1 LDKLLDRPAIA
12 VLPFENISGD
22 PDQEYFADGLTE
34 DIITALSLWKSFPV
48 IARNSSFAFK
58 GQSPDIRKVG
68 EELGARYVIEGSVR
82 KAGDRV
88 RVTAQLIDAESG
100 HHVWAE
106 RYDRVLSEIFA
117 LQDELTGRI
126 SAIVAPELERAE
138 NLRLKATDRQNL
150 DAWDWVLRGL
160 AHLNEFTAEGNA
172 AARKIF
178 ERAAESDPAYSRAWS
193 GIARSHFR
201 DIVLGSTASIEDTLA
216 QGFAMARKAVE
227 LDRSD
232 SLAHEVLGIGHVL
245 LGEFEPAI
253 SEAERAV
260 ELNPS
265 NASAY
270 SNLGYDLTVA
280 GRPLEAIPQIER
292 GLALNPKDQRIVHYF
307 SFLALAHLG
316 ARQHDDAVV
325 AARKAAQ
332 QRPDIPEPH
341 FFLAAALGHLGELAE
356 ARASL
361 KDCERI
367 RPDYVAHMRGWLKFR
382 QDADLEHLF
391 EGLRKAGWEG

>member
-1 LDKLLDRPAIA
+1 MR
-12 VLPFENISGD
+12 
-22 PDQEYFADGLTE
+22 
-34 DIITALSLWKSFPV
+34 
-48 IARNSSFAFK
+48 K
-58 GQSPDIRKVG
+58 G
-68 EELGARYVIEGSVR
+68 
-82 KAGDRV
+82 GDRV
-88 RVTAQLIDAESG
+88 RVSAQLIDAETG

-138 NLRLKATDRQNL
+138 DLRLKTTDRQNL

-201 DIVLGSTASIEDTLA
+201 DIVLGSTASITDTLA
-216 QGFAMARKAVE
+216 QGFAAARTAVK

-232 SLAHEVLGIGHVL
+232 SLAHEILGIGHVL
-245 LGEFEPAI
+245 LGEFESAI

-292 GLALNPKDQRIVHYF
+292 GLALNPKDQRIAHYF

-325 AARKAAQ
+325 AARKAVQ
-332 QRPDIPEPH
+332 LRPDIPEPH
-341 FFLAAALGHLGELAE
+341 FFLAAALGHQGKLAE

-361 KDCERI
+361 EDCGHI
-367 RPDYVAHMRGWLKFR
+367 RPDYVAHMRSWIKFR